1 MASTLLRNN
10 KTVHFDTALNW
21 EDEDQRTAQGVE
33 VWRIRKQR
41 KKERK
46 MIQNQVKTRTFQ
58 TYSILQQTGTIEQI
72 QDVCRN
78 DVFCNNLSWFLTEAG
93 ANEATWDLQLRAF
106 RNHNRGFRLR
116 DLNENG
122 MEYLK
127 ILAAHSVFTDEF
139 FARSIVSSSDNDSFG
154 ERYMQ
159 DQQDLMA
166 GDNDDPQDAAV
177 AGNAAA
183 P

>member
-1 MASTLLRNN
+1 
-10 KTVHFDTALNW
+10 
-21 EDEDQRTAQGVE
+21 
-33 VWRIRKQR
+33 
-41 KKERK
+41 
-46 MIQNQVKTRTFQ
+46 
-58 TYSILQQTGTIEQI
+58 
-72 QDVCRN
+72 
-78 DVFCNNLSWFLTEAG
+78 
-93 ANEATWDLQLRAF
+93 
-106 RNHNRGFRLR
+106 
-116 DLNENG
+116 

-166 GDNDDPQDAAV
+166 GDNDDPHDAAV

-183 P
+183 PQALNQDNGPGEDGDGNENRDNAAAATPDNDVAPPAAN